1 MRADHTPNPKHMKI
15 IDAKRACY
23 YKYGPVSKN
32 LDGSFRGKP
41 LARAPRSVGKTALVP
56 TAKNGSK
63 RPGAFQQH
71 PLQEWCIDWVLG
83 FFRDIPFVWL
93 IWDVWAVLVWIVWI
107 VWILWAVLVW
117 DVWAVLA
124 LVIVWI
130 VWIVRIVWVVWVV
143 WVVWEPWVVWMV
155 KFENLWVVWEPW
167 VVSESESHWVVLVV
181 SVVWTLK

>member
-1 MRADHTPNPKHMKI
+1 MFEMRADHTPNPKHMKI

-71 PLQEWCIDWVLG
+71 PLQE
-83 FFRDIPFVWL
+83 
-93 IWDVWAVLVWIVWI
+93 
-107 VWILWAVLVW
+107 
-117 DVWAVLA
+117 
-124 LVIVWI
+124 
-130 VWIVRIVWVVWVV
+130 
-143 WVVWEPWVVWMV
+143 
-155 KFENLWVVWEPW
+155 
-167 VVSESESHWVVLVV
+167 
-181 SVVWTLK
+181 